1 MSISLKSPLQLPLAG
16 SVLIEASAG
25 TGKTFTIAA
34 LYVRFILAHIPRLAA
49 AASRQSA
56 LLPADILVVTF
67 TKAATAELKD
77 RIRKRLVQA
86 AALFRSNEPS
96 DDSFLNALKADYAP
110 ALWPECGYALQMASE
125 AMDEASVKTIHS
137 WCQSVLREHAFNSGS
152 LFSQQLITD
161 LAPYKLEAARDYW
174 RNFFYPLNAESYAAV
189 TSLVTTPEQLLEHI
203 HGLWDLANPAIQ
215 PLEMEALIANA
226 WQIREQQL
234 RQAHQQWQTLL
245 PAYFAVIDKA
255 DANNWFTKPRTH
267 NANKARKD
275 FAPLNDWLAL
285 AEPAFLQQLP
295 LLTDTF
301 CKNYGKEFSEH
312 YSGPALAED
321 YPAAILALQQ
331 LLQQTADL
339 KPALLSHA
347 VSWCKARF
355 EQQLARDAVLGF
367 NDIIQHTRRA
377 VASEQGEALA
387 ALLRAQ
393 YPVALIDEFQDTDP
407 DQYSIFNAVYQI
419 ADNRQDLAV
428 FLIGDPKQA
437 IYAFR
442 GADIYTYLQA
452 RRDTHGRHYTLAVNF
467 RSSEALVNGANA
479 IFMAAEQTAS
489 AKAFLF
495 NNEHG
500 NQVPFVAV
508 TANGVDCS
516 LQLAGKPAAH
526 AMQFWTA
533 TLAQLQAGADD
544 NKAINK
550 GLYRQSMATA
560 FSDYI
565 AQLLTQAAEGKTGFV
580 SGAVDSGDPAT
591 NHGANPAT
599 FRALQSKDI
608 AVLVATHSEGH
619 LMQRELRKRG
629 LASVYLSDRNSVFDT
644 EVARDLL
651 LVLRACAEPADKKA
665 LLNALYTSLLQV
677 SLYELDA
684 LQHDDI
690 QWDKRV
696 GQFYQFAACW
706 QQHGVLAMIRQI
718 MQQFQVAER
727 LLAAPVQCADASHN
741 MSHDTGQDTAN
752 VAGERYLTDLLHL
765 AELLQQAAARLEGPQ
780 AVLRFLH
787 EHIYQRDSLQQPA
800 DEQVV
805 RLESDAELI
814 QIVTIHKSKGL
825 EYPLVF
831 LPFISLCRPVSPQ
844 DKVFHYH
851 NSQGVPCQ
859 SISAEPAILQQA
871 DQERLGEDIRKLYVA
886 VTRAK
891 YACWVSLAPVGDWQK
906 SALAYLLGAA
916 QLASPQ
922 QLLTQA
928 KQLWA
933 AAALGITALPLA
945 ETPQRY
951 RGAINQ
957 PPENTFSARQMPA
970 DHRFS
975 PWWVASYSALKY
987 GALREPDSV
996 LEHNL
1001 LDEQDADSTE
1011 LAMIS
1016 QPERASA
1023 TANSSSAAVL
1033 APRVS
1038 LHELPRGAGPG
1049 TFLHNLLQDAAEAGF
1064 AAVAKDNLLRAQIL
1078 AKRCRHGSW
1087 AARTELLDK
1096 WLASYLQTPFTLPDG
1111 GSIRLSELSY
1121 YKAEPEFWFAVKG
1134 VSATELDKLVASSVL
1149 AGYARPGLQPNYLN
1163 GMLKGFIDLLFEHQG
1178 RYYVADYK
1186 SNYLGAD
1193 DSAYSQSAMRDKILA
1208 SRYDMQYV
1216 LYTLALHKLLK
1227 ARLKQQYCYDS
1238 HIGGVLYL
1246 FIRGQ
1251 NAASAGVFTDKPP
1264 RSLIEALDRY
1274 LTSGSYKQTEDTEA
1288 ANVEV

>member
-1 MSISLKSPLQLPLAG
+1 MSITLSSPLQLPLTG

-34 LYVRFILAHIPRLAA
+34 LYVRFILAHLPRLQAP
-49 AASRQSA
+49 ASRHSP

-86 AALFRSNEPS
+86 AALFRSAAASE
-96 DDSFLNALKADYAP
+96 DGFLNALKAEYAP

-152 LFSQQLITD
+152 LFSQQLVTD
-161 LAPYKLEAARDYW
+161 LAPYKLEAVRDYW
-174 RNFFYPLNAESYAAV
+174 RNFFYPLSAEHYAEV
-189 TSLVTTPEQLLEHI
+189 TSLVATPEQLLEHI
-203 HGLWDLANPAIQ
+203 NGLWDLARPAML
-215 PLEMEALIANA
+215 PLQLADLIAKA
-226 WQIREQQL
+226 RQVREQQL
-234 RQAHQQWQTLL
+234 RQAHQLWQPLL
-245 PAYFAVIDKA
+245 QAYFALIDEA
-255 DANNWFTKPRTH
+255 DANKWFAKPRTH

-275 FAPLNDWLAL
+275 FAPLSAWLAL
-285 AEPAFLQQLP
+285 AEPELFQQLP
-295 LLTDTF
+295 QLSDTF

-312 YSGPALAED
+312 YTGPALRD
-321 YPAAILALQQ
+321 DLPAALLALQQ

-339 KPALLSHA
+339 RPGLLSHA

-367 NDIIQHTRRA
+367 NDIIQHTCRA
-377 VASEQGEALA
+377 VSAEQGEVLA
-387 ALLRAQ
+387 AILRAQ
-393 YPVALIDEFQDTDP
+393 YPVTLIDEFQDTDP

-419 ADNRQDLAV
+419 AANRQDLAV

-452 RRDTHGRHYTLAVNF
+452 RRDTAGRHYTLAINF
-467 RSSEALVNGANA
+467 RSSDALVNGANA
-479 IFMAAEQTAS
+479 IFIPAEQRDG

-495 NNEHG
+495 NSESG
-500 NQVPFVAV
+500 NQVPFVEV
-508 TANGVDCS
+508 TAKGVDRS

-526 AMQFWTA
+526 AILFWTA
-533 TLAQLQAGADD
+533 TLDQLQAGADAT
-544 NKAINK
+544 KAISK

-565 AQLLTQAAEGKTGFV
+565 AQLLTQAGAGETGFV
-580 SGAVDSGDPAT
+580 INNETQVESFS
-591 NHGANPAT
+591 
-599 FRALQSKDI
+599 ALQSKDI
-608 AVLVATHSEGH
+608 AILVATHSEGH

-651 LVLRACAEPADKKA
+651 LVLQACAEPANKKA

-684 LQHDDI
+684 LQHDDM
-690 QWDKRV
+690 QWDNRV
-696 GQFYQFAACW
+696 GQFYQFAASW
-706 QQHGVLAMIRQI
+706 QQQGVLAMIRQI

-727 LLAAPVQCADASHN
+727 LLARHEQCSA
-741 MSHDTGQDTAN
+741 TGN

-765 AELLQQAAARLEGPQ
+765 AELLQQAAAKLDGPQ
-780 AVLRFLH
+780 ALLRFLH

-831 LPFISLCRPVSPQ
+831 LPFISLCRPVSEQ
-844 DKVFHYH
+844 DKVFNYH
-851 NSQGVPCQ
+851 DSDGLLCQ
-859 SISAEPAILQQA
+859 SITADPAILRQA

-886 VTRAK
+886 LTRAK
-891 YACWVSLAPVGDWQK
+891 YACWVSLAPTGDWQK
-906 SALAYLLGAA
+906 SALAYLLGAS
-916 QLASPQ
+916 QLSSPN
-922 QLLTQA
+922 QLITQA
-928 KQLWA
+928 KQVFA
-933 AAALGITALPLA
+933 KAPLGLEPLPLA
-945 ETPQRY
+945 DTIQSY
-951 RGAINQ
+951 RAPVNQ
-957 PPENTFSARQMPA
+957 ALHSAFSARQMPA
-970 DHRFS
+970 KHKFA

-987 GALREPDSV
+987 GALREPDSA

-1001 LDEQDADSTE
+1001 MDEQESDSAE
-1011 LAMIS
+1011 
-1016 QPERASA
+1016 P
-1023 TANSSSAAVL
+1023 VL
-1033 APRVS
+1033 ASTDVL
-1038 LHELPRGAGPG
+1038 LHSVILTTGSVAVPVKVALHDLPRGAGPG
-1049 TFLHNLLQDAAEAGF
+1049 TFLHNVLQDAADEGF
-1064 AAVAKDNLLRAQIL
+1064 AVVASDATVRARIM

-1087 AARTELLDK
+1087 AARRELLDN
-1096 WLASYLQTPFTLPDG
+1096 WLASYLQTPFALPGG
-1111 GSIRLSELSY
+1111 GSIKLAELSR

-1134 VSATELDKLVASSVL
+1134 VSATQLDELVANSVL
-1149 AGYARPGLQPNYLN
+1149 TGYARPGLQPNYLN
-1163 GMLKGFIDLLFEHQG
+1163 GMLKGFIDLIFEHQG

-1186 SNYLGAD
+1186 SNYLGPD

-1208 SRYDMQYV
+1208 SRYDIQYV

-1251 NAASAGVFTDKPP
+1251 YAASAGVFTDKPP
-1264 RSLIEALDRY
+1264 RSLIEALDSY
-1274 LTSGSYKQTEDTEA
+1274 LSSGLSSRQLAKEVA
-1288 ANVEV
+1288 AADV